1 MLFKLEDFIAAPSQE
16 LLNLA
21 KKSDLLD
28 IASHYSI
35 PDVKTSMLKREI
47 KNVIIQF
54 LVDEEF
60 FEPSATSLIMVSQTD
75 IQLKELELKR
85 HLELEKLRLEFEE
98 KRRADKEEREE
109 RMHREKLELEKEK
122 LAKEEREKEKQ
133 MQFEREEKQKQREME
148 ERLEKERL
156 EKQRQ
161 LEIEKL
167 EKQRELEERLAKEKL
182 EQEERIE
189 VEKEKLQYSL
199 KMKELELSSK
209 SMPPVSFDP
218 SKVFDVTK
226 HIRLVPP
233 FQEKEVDKYFL
244 HFEKV
249 AENLKWPKE
258 HWTLL
263 LQSVVI
269 GKAREIYTQLPL
281 DQSSDYDTVKNLIL
295 KAYELVPEAYR
306 QKFRNCRKEHDQTH
320 VEFARN
326 KEQLFDRW
334 CSSKDVK
341 SDHAKLRQLM
351 LVEEFK
357 RCIHS
362 DVKSFLDEREVETLD
377 VAARLADDYALTHKV
392 SFVNKPYKKPFNPQF
407 KPNTPQSKPFNP
419 QQRNN
424 SPQPNPQPQAGLTAD
439 SSSPSHN
446 PKNKD
451 TSENKGQRSSYSP
464 RLFCNYCKGDGHVIS
479 ECETLKRRKERQNQ
493 NNSRPTGL
501 TSLRSKPQSI
511 IQDENPI
518 LAKTSATDCI
528 MEIYEPFLSE
538 GFVSLTS
545 DSAQSIPIKILR
557 DTGASQS
564 LILADT
570 LPFSE
575 KTSTGTSVLIQG
587 VECGF
592 VNVPLHN
599 IYLSSDLVSG
609 PVAVGIRPSLPF
621 KGVHLLLGNDLAGDK
636 VVVNPLLTNTPCE
649 DQLPDPIEQEIPD
662 LYPSCAVTRAM
673 AKKVKLN
680 DGIQDIDLTDT
691 FIGQSFHDE
700 ISKSLSSSQTDF
712 NNQRSDNDLS
722 PSIFDQGH
730 DQMSR
735 SQLCQEQHSD
745 PEISP
750 LFERALDENEISQVP
765 VCFYVKNDILMRK
778 WRPPDV
784 SAEDEWTINHQIVVS
799 KAYRPEI
806 LNLAHETPMSGHLGI
821 NKTYHKIL
829 KHFYWPGLK
838 SDVSQHCKSCHTCQ
852 MVGKPNQTIPKANLQ
867 PIPAFDEPFSRIII
881 DCVGP
886 LPKTKS
892 GCQYLLTIM
901 CASTRFP
908 EAIPLRN
915 IKTKT
920 IVKALV
926 KFFTLV
932 GLPKSIQSDQGS
944 NFMSGTFQQVM
955 HELGIKQYKSS
966 AYHPESQGALE
977 RFHQTLKNMIRSYCF
992 DTEKD
997 WDEGIHLL
1005 LFAVRESV
1013 QESLGFSP
1021 FELVFGHT
1029 VRGPLKLM
1037 KEKFLSSNDS
1047 PLNLLQYVS
1056 DFKTRLTKA
1065 WEVAR
1070 SNLKSALSKM
1080 KLHFDENAQNRNFDP
1095 GDKVIAL
1102 LPIPGRP
1109 LQARYYGPY
1118 TVEKRL
1124 SDVNYIVNTPR
1135 RRKQKQLCHINMLKK
1150 YIDRDSD
1157 NDSSVISSVS
1167 IVNSVPH
1174 EQNQTDFEEMN
1185 SVNCEPLSSKLQNSD
1200 ILHDLDQKL
1209 SHLDPDKKH
1218 ELKQLI
1224 LEYEHL
1230 FPDIPSR
1237 TDKIY
1242 HDVDIIEGAKPVK
1255 QHPYRLHPERQQY
1268 LRKEVKYLL
1277 DNDIIEPSQSEW
1289 SSPCILVPKS
1299 DGTFRMCTDYR
1310 KVNSVTKTD
1319 TFPIPRIDDCI
1330 DNIGHAKYVTKF
1342 HLLKRFW
1349 QIPFTNS
1356 PKEILEFVTTERQF
1370 RNKLKALKCCLVRLV
1385 NSLIFGL
1392 DGCKA
1397 YIDDAI
1403 IYSEEWKQH
1412 LEIIREFFK
1421 RLSDAKLTINLPKS
1435 EFCHASLTF
1444 LGHIVGQG
1452 QVRPVEAK
1460 VEAISDFPVP
1470 TGKRQLMRFL
1480 GMAGYYRKFCNNFS
1494 VIAEPLT
1501 NLLYDKKVR
1510 YVWNKACQ
1518 SFVRFGP
1525 YLKVCQLY

>member
-109 RMHREKLELEKEK
+109 KLARDKAEREERIQIEKLELEKQK
-122 LAKEEREKEKQ
+122 LAFEERE
-133 MQFEREEKQKQREME
+133 REKQREME
-148 ERLEKERL
+148 EREK
-156 EKQRQ
+156 
-161 LEIEKL
+161 

-189 VEKEKLQYSL
+189 VEKEKMHYELR
-199 KMKELELSSK
+199 MKELELSSK

-320 VEFARN
+320 VEFART

-407 KPNTPQSKPFNP
+407 KPNTPPSKPFNP

-545 DSAQSIPIKILR
+545 DSAQSTPIKILR

-599 IYLSSDLVSG
+599 IY
-609 PVAVGIRPSLPF
+609 
-621 KGVHLLLGNDLAGDK
+621 
-636 VVVNPLLTNTPCE
+636 
-649 DQLPDPIEQEIPD
+649 
-662 LYPSCAVTRAM
+662 
-673 AKKVKLN
+673 
-680 DGIQDIDLTDT
+680 
-691 FIGQSFHDE
+691 
-700 ISKSLSSSQTDF
+700 
-712 NNQRSDNDLS
+712 
-722 PSIFDQGH
+722 
-730 DQMSR
+730 
-735 SQLCQEQHSD
+735 
-745 PEISP
+745 
-750 LFERALDENEISQVP
+750 
-765 VCFYVKNDILMRK
+765 
-778 WRPPDV
+778 
-784 SAEDEWTINHQIVVS
+784 
-799 KAYRPEI
+799 
-806 LNLAHETPMSGHLGI
+806 
-821 NKTYHKIL
+821 
-829 KHFYWPGLK
+829 
-838 SDVSQHCKSCHTCQ
+838 
-852 MVGKPNQTIPKANLQ
+852 
-867 PIPAFDEPFSRIII
+867 
-881 DCVGP
+881 
-886 LPKTKS
+886 
-892 GCQYLLTIM
+892 
-901 CASTRFP
+901 
-908 EAIPLRN
+908 
-915 IKTKT
+915 
-920 IVKALV
+920 
-926 KFFTLV
+926 
-932 GLPKSIQSDQGS
+932 
-944 NFMSGTFQQVM
+944 
-955 HELGIKQYKSS
+955 
-966 AYHPESQGALE
+966 
-977 RFHQTLKNMIRSYCF
+977 
-992 DTEKD
+992 
-997 WDEGIHLL
+997 
-1005 LFAVRESV
+1005 
-1013 QESLGFSP
+1013 
-1021 FELVFGHT
+1021 
-1029 VRGPLKLM
+1029 
-1037 KEKFLSSNDS
+1037 
-1047 PLNLLQYVS
+1047 
-1056 DFKTRLTKA
+1056 
-1065 WEVAR
+1065 
-1070 SNLKSALSKM
+1070 
-1080 KLHFDENAQNRNFDP
+1080 
-1095 GDKVIAL
+1095 
-1102 LPIPGRP
+1102 
-1109 LQARYYGPY
+1109 
-1118 TVEKRL
+1118 
-1124 SDVNYIVNTPR
+1124 
-1135 RRKQKQLCHINMLKK
+1135 
-1150 YIDRDSD
+1150 
-1157 NDSSVISSVS
+1157 
-1167 IVNSVPH
+1167 
-1174 EQNQTDFEEMN
+1174 
-1185 SVNCEPLSSKLQNSD
+1185 
-1200 ILHDLDQKL
+1200 
-1209 SHLDPDKKH
+1209 
-1218 ELKQLI
+1218 
-1224 LEYEHL
+1224 
-1230 FPDIPSR
+1230 
-1237 TDKIY
+1237 
-1242 HDVDIIEGAKPVK
+1242 
-1255 QHPYRLHPERQQY
+1255 
-1268 LRKEVKYLL
+1268 
-1277 DNDIIEPSQSEW
+1277 
-1289 SSPCILVPKS
+1289 
-1299 DGTFRMCTDYR
+1299 
-1310 KVNSVTKTD
+1310 
-1319 TFPIPRIDDCI
+1319 
-1330 DNIGHAKYVTKF
+1330 
-1342 HLLKRFW
+1342 
-1349 QIPFTNS
+1349 
-1356 PKEILEFVTTERQF
+1356 
-1370 RNKLKALKCCLVRLV
+1370 
-1385 NSLIFGL
+1385 
-1392 DGCKA
+1392 
-1397 YIDDAI
+1397 
-1403 IYSEEWKQH
+1403 
-1412 LEIIREFFK
+1412 
-1421 RLSDAKLTINLPKS
+1421 
-1435 EFCHASLTF
+1435 
-1444 LGHIVGQG
+1444 
-1452 QVRPVEAK
+1452 
-1460 VEAISDFPVP
+1460 
-1470 TGKRQLMRFL
+1470 
-1480 GMAGYYRKFCNNFS
+1480 
-1494 VIAEPLT
+1494 
-1501 NLLYDKKVR
+1501 
-1510 YVWNKACQ
+1510 
-1518 SFVRFGP
+1518 
-1525 YLKVCQLY
+1525 